1 MTSENRILW
10 ERINAFAEVALKDI
24 DPQKT
29 QVSVQLDALRPVLEE
44 IAAEKGVS
52 LEDMFILYMDM
63 ASEAGVEAEAKFQE
77 DMESNGNSFAG
88 RAKPR
93 QRQQPRGACRDF
105 FAI

>member
-1 MTSENRILW
+1 MTAENKAVW

-44 IAAEKGVS
+44 ISKEKGIP
-52 LEDMFILYMDM
+52 LEDMFILYMDL

-77 DMESNGNSFAG
+77 EMNEGGNHFSQMAN
-88 RAKPR
+88 RL
-93 QRQQPRGACRDF
+93 Q
-105 FAI
+105 